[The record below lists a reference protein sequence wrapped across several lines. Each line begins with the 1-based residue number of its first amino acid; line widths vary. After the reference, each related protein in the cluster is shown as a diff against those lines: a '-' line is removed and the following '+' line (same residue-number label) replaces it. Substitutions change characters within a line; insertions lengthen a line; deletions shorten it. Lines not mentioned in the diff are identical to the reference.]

1 MVLLNQLSDRR
12 SYFRRE
18 NKVAQ
23 AALRV
28 DLKNQFPH
36 RWRHRL
42 GSESLVGAIGGDQ
55 CRQAICQ
62 YMVALGAF
70 LGDDR
75 LDKGPESS
83 LVAVAFG
90 FDEIDQQI

>member
-1 MVLLNQLSDRR
+1 MVLLDQLSDRC

-28 DLKNQFPH
+28 DLKYQFPH
-36 RWRHRL
+36 RWRYRL
-42 GSESLVGAIGGDQ
+42 GNESLVGAIGGDQ

-62 YMVALGAF
+62 HMVALGAF
-70 LGDDR
+70 LGDDC
-75 LDKGPESS
+75 LDKSPESS

-90 FDEIDQQI
+90 FDEVNQQI

>member
-1 MVLLNQLSDRR
+1 MVLFNQLSDQCG
-12 SYFRRE
+12 YFWRE

-28 DLKNQFPH
+28 DLKNQLPH
-36 RWRHRL
+36 RWRYRL
-42 GSESLVGAIGGDQ
+42 GGESLVGTAGGNQ

-62 YMVALGAF
+62 HVVALGAF

-90 FDEIDQQI
+90 FDEIDQ